1 MASIK
6 SHQPEESGPMNLKD
20 VEVGVRAAI
29 WSETP
34 PVRLLGAVRDLLQVH
49 LRRQFFNDAFARY
62 KKTRGRKIGGP
73 GCVVRGR
80 VFIDLNRGYYEHMLI
95 GIRRAVGSS
104 DDKLRRERNG
114 HDRSTYSFSAILS
127 ELSGSE
133 KDITV
138 KNGFDI
144 SWLRKRF
151 IGRKTGPNVRS
162 GRVTKDLKRRRLIPG
177 SVALL
182 KGGLES
188 YVERLTEI
196 VNKHLAHLG
205 TKESQQR
212 SKAGDLTAFEV
223 RDRHIEKVLRRIV
236 DVYDALEHLFAARD
250 PDMPVNEYWLIYE
263 EPDSYADYERL
274 MALKPGPLRARRLF
288 TKAKNQITTW
298 RHGDL
303 TSALVRRASCVR
315 IRGVVEA
322 AKERAERAKLP
333 I

>member
-1 MASIK
+1 MTSTK
-6 SHQPEESGPMNLKD
+6 SHQPEESKPMNLKD
-20 VEVGVRAAI
+20 VEAGVRAAI

-73 GCVVRGR
+73 GCVTRGR

-95 GIRRAVGSS
+95 GIRRAVGSNV
-104 DDKLRRERNG
+104 DTLRREG
-114 HDRSTYSFSAILS
+114 KGPDRSTYSLCAILS
-127 ELSGSE
+127 ELSGRE

-151 IGRKTGPNVRS
+151 IGRKTGQNVRS

-182 KGGLES
+182 KGALES

-223 RDRHIEKVLRRIV
+223 RDRDIEKVLRRIV
-236 DVYDALEHLFAARD
+236 DIYDVLEHFFA
-250 PDMPVNEYWLIYE
+250 PNQEHWLMHE
-263 EPDSYADYERL
+263 EADSYADYERF
-274 MALKPGPLRARRLF
+274 MGLKPDPLRAQRLF
-288 TKAKNQITTW
+288 IRTNGKVVSWKY
-298 RHGDL
+298 GDL
-303 TSALVRRASCVR
+303 TSALVSRVSCVR
-315 IRGVVEA
+315 LRGVVDA
-322 AKERAERAKLP
+322 AKERADRAKHLIQGQP
-333 I
+333 R